1 MEGRRWYVTSKEVRD
16 SLSDG
21 MDLKLKEKEPAAC
34 KARGRVFKAEGTV
47 CRCQVLTKETVCS
60 RR

>member
-1 MEGRRWYVTSKEVRD
+1 MTSKEVRD

-34 KARGRVFKAEGTV
+34 KSKRQGV
-47 CRCQVLTKETVCS
+47 
-60 RR
+60 

>member
-1 MEGRRWYVTSKEVRD
+1 MTSKEVRD